1 MAASKPTILRLP
13 IQKKRY
19 NRLIEYNYLR
29 YKFNIMDK
37 LILNWHRI
45 FNMNQLFEFF
55 SKKFKS
61 EIKSESEI
69 ENILKNYKGLNIA
82 VWHADTFLKDE
93 TTTEHDEIINL
104 LEKYGTVKQT
114 WKIKSK

>member
-1 MAASKPTILRLP
+1 MIQLP
-13 IQKKRY
+13 S
-19 NRLIEYNYLR
+19 N
-29 YKFNIMDK
+29 K

-61 EIKSESEI
+61 EVKSKSDI
-69 ENILKNYKGLNIA
+69 ENILKDYENLNIA
-82 VWHADTFLKDE
+82 VRHADTFLKDE
-93 TTTEHDEIINL
+93 SIAKHDEIIEL

-114 WKIKSK
+114 GKKKL

>member
-1 MAASKPTILRLP
+1 MHTMTL
-13 IQKKRY
+13 
-19 NRLIEYNYLR
+19 LIN
-29 YKFNIMDK
+29 NK
-37 LILNWHRI
+37 LTLNWHRI

-61 EIKSESEI
+61 EVISESEI
-69 ENILKNYKGLNIA
+69 ENILNNYKGLNIA

-93 TTTEHDEIINL
+93 TKTKHDEIIKL

-114 WKIKSK
+114 WKIKL